1 MTERTTDQTSL
12 PAGPETGEETAPQP
26 PPHWEADIVAADGGT
41 VHLRPIRPED
51 AEGINGLM
59 ERSSDQTRYY
69 RFFGPMKRLSER
81 DLHRF
86 THVDHVDRVAFVVLL
101 GEQIVAVGR
110 FDRYPGTDDAEV
122 AFLVEDAH
130 QRRGLGSVLLEHLAA
145 AARERGIKNFVAE
158 VLAQNSKMVRVFQ
171 DAGYESERS
180 YEDGVVHLTFP
191 IEQTEDAL
199 AVAYE
204 REQRS
209 ESRSIARLLTPSS
222 VAVVGA
228 SNDEGKIGNALLRH
242 LLEYGFAGP
251 VYPVN
256 PGARHVRGVPA
267 YADIESIPDDVD
279 LAVLAVPADEVAGVV
294 EACRRKRVRGLVVVS
309 GGFGETGPEGRDGR
323 AAARGRRPGLRHAG
337 GRTQL
342 PRHREHRPRG
352 AAQREPGA
360 DGPRPRPGRASS
372 PSPDRSGVALLER
385 ARSRNLGLS
394 TFVSAG
400 NRADVSGNDLL
411 QYWATDPGT
420 EVVLLHLE
428 SFGNPRKFAR
438 LARSVGRTKPVVAV
452 KSGRHVKVTRGLA
465 GTSVAV
471 PEQSVAAL
479 FASAGVIRVETVAQ
493 MFDVGTLL
501 AHQPLPVGRRV
512 AIVGNS
518 TAIGVLVADAILDQG
533 LELAREEPV
542 DIGASG
548 TPEDFRAALQEAVD
562 DDGVDAVVAVFLPPL
577 MAGSKE
583 FGPALRD
590 VAQGSAK
597 PIVASFLSTEGIP
610 PELAVLDEDGM
621 PARGSVP
628 SYSTPER
635 AVISLA
641 KVAEYARWRR
651 RPVGELPELP
661 DVDEDAGRAIVR
673 TRPGRGAGRPR
684 PHRRRADRP
693 AGRLRRAAARHA
705 DRRRRRRGGRRGRAR
720 SAIPVVLKSTA
731 PWLRH
736 RPDLGGR
743 AAGPGRRRRGAG
755 GVRRDP
761 VRRPGDRAGDGGA
774 RRGDGRGDR
783 RRPVVRR
790 AGQLRARGSGDRP
803 ARRPRLPHA
812 AAHRPGRR
820 GAGARSAGL
829 AAARRLP
836 RVRAGGR
843 RRAGGPAAARG
854 PAGRRPAGGA
864 AAAPGAGDRRAA
876 EPVARR
882 PLAGR
887 RRRRGLRR
895 PAHGAGR
902 SRPPPDALAGLT
914 SGRSGPRLCARRRGG
929 RTAGRRAGRPESVNG
944 ASTSRAP
951 ARMRA

>member
-1 MTERTTDQTSL
+1 MTEERPT
-12 PAGPETGEETAPQP
+12 P
-26 PPHWEADIVAADGGT
+26 PPHWEADIIAADGGT
-41 VHLRPIRPED
+41 VHLRPICPED
-51 AEGINGLM
+51 ADGINGLM

-101 GEQIVAVGR
+101 GDQIVGVGR
-110 FDRYPGTDDAEV
+110 YDRYPDTDDAEV

-130 QRRGLGSVLLEHLAA
+130 QGRGLGSVLLEHLAA
-145 AARERGIKNFVAE
+145 AARERGIKRFVAE

-171 DAGYESERS
+171 DAGYKSERS

-228 SNDEGKIGNALLRH
+228 SNDDGKIGNALLRH

-256 PGARHVRGVPA
+256 PTARHVRGVPA
-267 YADIESIPDDVD
+267 YADIEAIPDDVD

-309 GGFGETGPEGRDGR
+309 GGFGETGPEGRAAER
-323 AAARGRRPGLRHAG
+323 ALVAAARASGMRVV
-337 GRTQL
+337 
-342 PRHREHRPRG
+342 
-352 AAQREPGA
+352 
-360 DGPRPRPGRASS
+360 GPNCLGMVNTDPEVRLNASLAPLVPGRGRVGFFAQSGAL
-372 PSPDRSGVALLER
+372 GVALLER

-411 QYWATDPGT
+411 QYWSTDPGT

-452 KSGRHVKVTRGLA
+452 KSGRHVQVAPGLA

-471 PEQSVAAL
+471 PEESVAAL

-501 AHQPLPVGRRV
+501 AHQPLPAGNRV

-518 TAIGVLVADAILDQG
+518 TAIGVLVADAVLEQG
-533 LELAREEPV
+533 LQLAHESPV
-542 DIGASG
+542 DIGVSG
-548 TPEDFRAALQEAVD
+548 GPEDFRAALQSAVD
-562 DDGVDAVVAVFLPPL
+562 DATVDAVIAVFLPPL
-577 MAGSKE
+577 MAGSRE
-583 FGPALRD
+583 FGPALRE
-590 VAQGSAK
+590 VAVGSTK
-597 PIVASFLSTEGIP
+597 PIAASFLSTEGLP
-610 PELAVLDEDGM
+610 PELAVLDESGM

-635 AVISLA
+635 AVIALA

-651 RPVGELPELP
+651 RPVGELPVLP
-661 DVDEDAGRAIVR
+661 DVVEEAGRQVVR
-673 TRPGRGAGRPR
+673 QVLAE
-684 PHRRRADRP
+684 AP
-693 AGRLRRAAARHA
+693 AGRDLTDDELIALLASYGVPLLGTRTVTDAEGAAAA
-705 DRRRRRRGGRRGRAR
+705 AEEVGF
-720 SAIPVVLKSTA
+720 PVVLKSTA

-736 RPDLGGR
+736 RSDLGGVRLDLVDADAVR
-743 AAGPGRRRRGAG
+743 AAFTAIPSGDPVIVQEMAAPGVATVVEIVDDPSFGALVGFGVG
-755 GVRRDP
+755 GVATDLL
-761 VRRPGDRAGDGGA
+761 GDRAYRTLPLTDLDA
-774 RRGDGRGDR
+774 AEL
-783 RRPVVRR
+783 VRAPR
-790 AGQLRARGSGDRP
+790 AFPLLNGYRGSEPVD
-803 ARRPRLPHA
+803 
-812 AAHRPGRR
+812 
-820 GAGARSAGL
+820 L
-829 AAARRLP
+829 AALEDLLLRVARLADDLPEVLRLRLEP
-836 RVRAGGR
+836 VIVGPANPWHGGRSLVVAGGTGR
-843 RRAGGPAAARG
+843 VGPPTARVD
-854 PAGRRPAGGA
+854 P
-864 AAAPGAGDRRAA
+864 
-876 EPVARR
+876 
-882 PLAGR
+882 
-887 RRRRGLRR
+887 
-895 PAHGAGR
+895 
-902 SRPPPDALAGLT
+902 
-914 SGRSGPRLCARRRGG
+914 GPR
-929 RTAGRRAGRPESVNG
+929 
-944 ASTSRAP
+944 
-951 ARMRA
+951 RMRSPV

>member
-1 MTERTTDQTSL
+1 VTDQPTPP
-12 PAGPETGEETAPQP
+12 PAETPAEIPTP

-41 VHLRPIRPED
+41 VHLRPICPED
-51 AEGINGLM
+51 ADGINGLM

-69 RFFGPMKRLSER
+69 RFFGPMKRLSEK

-101 GEQIVAVGR
+101 GDQIVAVGR

-122 AFLVEDAH
+122 AFLVEDEH
-130 QRRGLGSVLLEHLAA
+130 QGRGLGSVLLEHLAA
-145 AARERGIKNFVAE
+145 AARERGIKRFVAE

-171 DAGYESERS
+171 DAGYHSERS

-191 IEQTEDAL
+191 IDQTEDAL
-199 AVAYE
+199 AVSYE

-228 SNDEGKIGNALLRH
+228 SNDESKIGNALLRH

-279 LAVLAVPADEVAGVV
+279 LAVIAVPADEVAGVV

-309 GGFGETGPEGRDGR
+309 GGFGESGPEGREAER
-323 AAARGRRPGLRHAG
+323 QLVAAARASGMRVVGPNCLGIVN
-337 GRTQL
+337 TDPEVQL
-342 PRHREHRPRG
+342 NASLAPMI
-352 AAQREPGA
+352 
-360 DGPRPRPGRASS
+360 PGRGRVGFFAQSGS
-372 PSPDRSGVALLER
+372 LGVALLER
-385 ARSRNLGLS
+385 ARSRRLGLS

-411 QYWATDPGT
+411 QYWATDPAT

-452 KSGRHVKVTRGLA
+452 KSGRHVRVTRGLA
-465 GTSVAV
+465 ATSVAV

-493 MFDVGTLL
+493 MFDVGALL
-501 AHQPLPVGRRV
+501 AHQPLPEGKRV

-518 TAIGVLVADAILDQG
+518 TAIGWLVADAVLDQG
-533 LELAREEPV
+533 LELAHEEPV
-542 DIGASG
+542 DIGADG
-548 TPEDFRAALQEAVD
+548 TPEDFRAALQAAVD

-577 MAGSKE
+577 MVGSRE

-590 VAQGSAK
+590 VARSSPK

-610 PELAVLDEDGM
+610 PELAVLDEHGA

-661 DVDEDAGRAIVR
+661 DVDEETGKAVVRAALGDAPKGRDLTDDELIALLAAYGVPLLGTR
-673 TRPGRGAGRPR
+673 TVTD
-684 PHRRRADRP
+684 AD
-693 AGRLRRAAARHA
+693 AAVAAAREI
-705 DRRRRRRGGRRGRAR
+705 GY
-720 SAIPVVLKSTA
+720 PVILKSTA

-736 RPDLGGR
+736 RADLGGVR
-743 AAGPGRRRRGAG
+743 LDLVDDEAVRTAFGAIPSGDPVIVQEMAAPGVSTVVEVVDDPSFGALVSFGVG
-755 GVRRDP
+755 GVATDLL
-761 VRRPGDRAGDGGA
+761 GDRAYRTLPLTDLDAAEMVRAPRAFPLLDGY
-774 RRGDGRGDR
+774 
-783 RRPVVRR
+783 
-790 AGQLRARGSGDRP
+790 RGSEPVDLAALENLLLRV
-803 ARRPRLPHA
+803 ARLADDLPEVLRLRLEPVLVGPPDPWHGGRSLVVAGGTCRVGPPTARVDPGPR
-812 AAHRPGRR
+812 RM
-820 GAGARSAGL
+820 RSA
-829 AAARRLP
+829 
-836 RVRAGGR
+836 V
-843 RRAGGPAAARG
+843 
-854 PAGRRPAGGA
+854 
-864 AAAPGAGDRRAA
+864 
-876 EPVARR
+876 
-882 PLAGR
+882 
-887 RRRRGLRR
+887 
-895 PAHGAGR
+895 
-902 SRPPPDALAGLT
+902 
-914 SGRSGPRLCARRRGG
+914 
-929 RTAGRRAGRPESVNG
+929 
-944 ASTSRAP
+944 
-951 ARMRA
+951 

>member
-1 MTERTTDQTSL
+1 VTEQT
-12 PAGPETGEETAPQP
+12 PVTEQTTAPDGTVPAP

-41 VHLRPIRPED
+41 VHLRPICPDD
-51 AEGINGLM
+51 AEALVGLM
-59 ERSSDQTRYY
+59 DRSSDQTRYY
-69 RFFGPMKRLSER
+69 RFFGPMKKLSDR

-101 GEQIVAVGR
+101 GDQIIGVGR
-110 FDRYPGTDDAEV
+110 FDRYPDTDDAEI
-122 AFLVEDAH
+122 AFLIEDAH
-130 QRRGLGSVLLEHLAA
+130 QGRGLGSVLLEHLAA
-145 AARERGIKNFVAE
+145 AGRERGIKNFVAE

-171 DAGYESERS
+171 DAGYKAERS

-242 LLEYGFAGP
+242 LLDYGFAGP

-279 LAVLAVPADEVAGVV
+279 VAVLAVPAEEVAGVV

-309 GGFGETGPEGRDGR
+309 GGFGETGSEGR
-323 AAARGRRPGLRHAG
+323 AAERQLVAAARASGMRVVGPNCLGIVNTAPEVRLNASLAPMIPGRGRVGFF
-337 GRTQL
+337 
-342 PRHREHRPRG
+342 
-352 AAQREPGA
+352 AQSG
-360 DGPRPRPGRASS
+360 SL
-372 PSPDRSGVALLER
+372 GVALLER

-411 QYWATDPGT
+411 QYWATDPAT

-501 AHQPLPVGRRV
+501 AHQPLPAGKRV

-518 TAIGVLVADAILDQG
+518 TAIGMLVADAVLDHG
-533 LELAREEPV
+533 LELANEEPV
-542 DIGASG
+542 DIGAGG

-562 DDGVDAVVAVFLPPL
+562 DDRVDSVVAIFLPPL
-577 MAGSKE
+577 MAGSRE
-583 FGPALRD
+583 FGPTLRD
-590 VAQGSAK
+590 VAQRSAK

-610 PELAVLDEDGM
+610 PELAVLDESGM

-641 KVAEYARWRR
+641 KVTEYAHWRQ

-661 DVDEDAGRAIVR
+661 DVDEATAKTLVRQVLADA
-673 TRPGRGAGRPR
+673 
-684 PHRRRADRP
+684 P
-693 AGRLRRAAARHA
+693 AGRELTDRELIALLAAYGVPLLGTRTVTDPDDAVAAAEEI
-705 DRRRRRRGGRRGRAR
+705 GY
-720 SAIPVVLKSTA
+720 PVVLKSTA

-736 RPDLGGR
+736 RSDLGGVR
-743 AAGPGRRRRGAG
+743 LDLLDAEAVRTAFAAIPSGDPVIVQEMAAPGVATVVEIVDDPSFGALVSFGLG
-755 GVRRDP
+755 GVATDLL
-761 VRRPGDRAGDGGA
+761 GDRAFRTLPLTDLDAAELVRVPRAFPLLDGY
-774 RRGDGRGDR
+774 
-783 RRPVVRR
+783 
-790 AGQLRARGSGDRP
+790 RGSEPVDLP
-803 ARRPRLPHA
+803 ALEDVLLRVARLADDLPEVLRLRLEPVIVGPANPWHG
-812 AAHRPGRR
+812 GR
-820 GAGARSAGL
+820 SL
-829 AAARRLP
+829 
-836 RVRAGGR
+836 VVAGGT
-843 RRAGGPAAARG
+843 GQVGPPTARVD
-854 PAGRRPAGGA
+854 P
-864 AAAPGAGDRRAA
+864 
-876 EPVARR
+876 
-882 PLAGR
+882 
-887 RRRRGLRR
+887 
-895 PAHGAGR
+895 
-902 SRPPPDALAGLT
+902 
-914 SGRSGPRLCARRRGG
+914 GPR
-929 RTAGRRAGRPESVNG
+929 
-944 ASTSRAP
+944 
-951 ARMRA
+951 RMRSPV